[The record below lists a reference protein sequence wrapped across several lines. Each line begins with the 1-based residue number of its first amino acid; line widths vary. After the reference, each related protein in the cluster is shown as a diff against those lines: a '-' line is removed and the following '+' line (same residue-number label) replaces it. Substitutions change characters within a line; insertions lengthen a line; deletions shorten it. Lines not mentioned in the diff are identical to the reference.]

1 MYQLELTIHEWADL
15 NNVLKLSF
23 KNHDKSTAVATC
35 WLYMIELTYFHGNDE
50 ITRLNSDVTTTMNL
64 AVVLSRILHV
74 LTYTNNTSR
83 FAMLYTIC
91 WNMIEQYYYFINHV
105 MHVML
110 IVLLEGSWT
119 NNPAII
125 ACDIFARVVYITYN
139 FYAMWM
145 QIVIQFKKVQT
156 YLQDIHKILVS

>member
-1 MYQLELTIHEWADL
+1 MSLSAWIVLLTGLFVYQLEQTIHEWADL
-15 NNVLKLSF
+15 NNVFETVMINQQPYMLIIHDRIDILS
-23 KNHDKSTAVATC
+23 
-35 WLYMIELTYFHGNDE
+35 GNDE

-64 AVVLSRILHV
+64 VVVLSRILHV

-110 IVLLEGSWT
+110 TVLLQGYWA

-125 ACDIFARVVYITYN
+125 AYDIFTRVV
-139 FYAMWM
+139 
-145 QIVIQFKKVQT
+145 
-156 YLQDIHKILVS
+156 